1 MISPISWGFV
11 HLPAGKWNIK
21 TWIFPVKGISILDSQ
36 AGGTPTWTLRGAI
49 NCSRCPFY
57 RCTGQFKCCSQ
68 IKICIKPRI
77 IFYYYERNTLV
88 MNLLENTFNRCCVT
102 VAETWQIASA
112 SISLD
117 AWLLN
122 CPSWIFDILQ
132 GNHEA
137 FSSYAF
143 EFEIRCSRKRFSPP
157 NFLEFRAFTKV
168 RKVAVFGL
176 PKELL
181 KIYSIEIFSRFH
193 VDNMMFFQG
202 VEDD

>member
-1 MISPISWGFV
+1 MDLSRERNQYSWQ
-11 HLPAGKWNIK
+11 L
-21 TWIFPVKGISILDSQ
+21 
-36 AGGTPTWTLRGAI
+36 
-49 NCSRCPFY
+49 SRRNANLNFARDYKLLSMSSFY
-57 RCTGQFKCCSQ
+57 RCTGQCKCCSQ
-68 IKICIKPRI
+68 ITICIKPRF
-77 IFYYYERNTLV
+77 IFYFYERNTLE

-102 VAETWQIASA
+102 VAKTWQIASA

-137 FSSYAF
+137 FSWCAF
-143 EFEIRCSRKRFSPP
+143 VFEIRCSRTRFLPP
-157 NFLEFRAFTKV
+157 NFLDFRAFTKV
-168 RKVAVFGL
+168 RKVAIFGL
-176 PKELL
+176 SKELS